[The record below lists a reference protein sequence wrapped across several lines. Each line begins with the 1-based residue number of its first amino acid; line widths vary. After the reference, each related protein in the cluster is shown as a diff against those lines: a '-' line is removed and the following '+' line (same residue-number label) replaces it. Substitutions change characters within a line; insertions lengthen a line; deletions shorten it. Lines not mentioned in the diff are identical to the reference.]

1 MHIPTLR
8 DWFGSSASATD
19 SDNLGLTRSWRNALL
34 LLDHK
39 LYASDY
45 DSDSVASENHCENR
59 PLQAPLFRLSPARPR
74 FSRNFLD
81 ALSYLAAWNWLKV
94 L

>member
-1 MHIPTLR
+1 MAER
-8 DWFGSSASATD
+8 KR
-19 SDNLGLTRSWRNALL
+19 NRNALF

-74 FSRNFLD
+74 FSRNFSKSKSKSKYRYVGKIVWDITPTLR
-81 ALSYLAAWNWLKV
+81 
-94 L
+94 